1 MKLVALRFD
10 EGSILRNVYYLCQ
23 IFLWKIPAWH
33 ADCERDYQISPA
45 GFFIPIKF
53 ELGLYKELFSN
64 QPHRCDDFYTEYCD
78 PTSAPPLYYEYPR
91 LVASQPCG
99 FANKILDL
107 VSNRELCQPPREERV
122 GNEFSETERFPP
134 ANCKTMSF
142 PSQLL
147 HQEPN
152 PHESESEAERSDSL
166 HVSHAP
172 QRDLPM
178 SEPARRRDSAGQDV
192 TTLQLLRLSKPVQAE
207 VGPSSHYQSWL
218 QQQERENIEPEK
230 AHTCPVLQVVRG
242 EGPLPSTNFTNR
254 QWSQARRHTPTCIYL
269 HEDKRIRRYR
279 HDIAKDCYH
288 SLHEGA
294 LTQHKRERERW
305 PQTGPDCYRTFYQG
319 VPTQETENLGERD
332 KVPSHTRPDGYKGF
346 YQVVP
351 SQQR

>member
-1 MKLVALRFD
+1 M
-10 EGSILRNVYYLCQ
+10 
-23 IFLWKIPAWH
+23 
-33 ADCERDYQISPA
+33 
-45 GFFIPIKF
+45 
-53 ELGLYKELFSN
+53 GLYKELFSN

-91 LVASQPCG
+91 LVTSQPCG

-107 VSNRELCQPPREERV
+107 ESNPEFYQSPQEERV
-122 GNEFSETERFPP
+122 GNKFSETERFPP

-142 PSQLL
+142 PSQLR

-152 PHESESEAERSDSL
+152 AYESESEAERSDSL
-166 HVSHAP
+166 HVSHAQ

-178 SEPARRRDSAGQDV
+178 SEPTRRDSAGQDA

-207 VGPSSHYQSWL
+207 VGPSSHYQLWL

-242 EGPLPSTNFTNR
+242 EGPLSSMNFTNR

-279 HDIAKDCYH
+279 HDIGKDCYH

-294 LTQHKRERERW
+294 LTKHRKNVSERERERW
-305 PQTGPDCYRTFYQG
+305 PQTGPDCYRSFYQG
-319 VPTQETENLGERD
+319 VPTQETGNLGERERD
-332 KVPSHTRPDGYKGF
+332 PSHTRPDGYKSF

-351 SQQR
+351 TQQREPSQTRKR